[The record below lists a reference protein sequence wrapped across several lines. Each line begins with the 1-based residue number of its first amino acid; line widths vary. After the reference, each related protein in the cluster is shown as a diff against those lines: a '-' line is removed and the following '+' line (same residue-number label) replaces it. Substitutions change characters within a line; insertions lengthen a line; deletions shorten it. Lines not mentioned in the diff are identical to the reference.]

1 MLHLV
6 VCADFQRLGGLRGI
20 NQSSA
25 ANRQAKEIE
34 TVVWSGRRS
43 RALKHIKKG

>member
-34 TVVWSGRRS
+34 TVGLVRQEGQST
-43 RALKHIKKG
+43 